1 MTPMMAGAEREQL
14 TAVRGALLELH
25 KLLLDAERA
34 IYERSHGRISAH
46 DLLQL
51 SLGDPRFAWLH
62 EISGLIVRMDEVLA
76 DDASPADGAGLLAST
91 RSLLTPAD
99 AATPFARRYDAALQ
113 ADPSVVLAHGKV
125 MVLAKPRGSQTGA

>member
-1 MTPMMAGAEREQL
+1 MKLSHELGKKI
-14 TAVRGALLELH
+14 GALI
-25 KLLLDAERA
+25 LLDAERA

-62 EISGLIVRMDEVLA
+62 EISTLIVRMDEVLA
-76 DDASPADGAGLLAST
+76 ADESSPSDAAALLTATRALLAPADTS
-91 RSLLTPAD
+91 
-99 AATPFARRYDAALQ
+99 TPFARRYDTALQ

-125 MVLAKPRGSQTGA
+125 MVLSRTRGGQPGE